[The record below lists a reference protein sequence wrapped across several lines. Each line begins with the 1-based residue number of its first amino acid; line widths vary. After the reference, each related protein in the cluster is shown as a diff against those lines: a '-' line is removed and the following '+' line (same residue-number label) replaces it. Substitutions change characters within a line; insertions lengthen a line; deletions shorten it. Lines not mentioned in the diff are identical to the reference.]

1 MCSSLGDD
9 ETVALEPLTAN
20 RLNSRRKKRRK
31 KKRTPG
37 AKEEDRRWRKED
49 MEED

>member
-31 KKRTPG
+31 KRTPG